1 MNASL
6 VRLLIEIAGAIAG
19 SALGAGALAIAVR
32 SLDARALPWA
42 VPPTARAEAPYDG
55 RRAGVLVGAAGEWI
69 ELVET
74 P

>member
-1 MNASL
+1 MAL
-6 VRLLIEIAGAIAG
+6 V
-19 SALGAGALAIAVR
+19 SFAVR